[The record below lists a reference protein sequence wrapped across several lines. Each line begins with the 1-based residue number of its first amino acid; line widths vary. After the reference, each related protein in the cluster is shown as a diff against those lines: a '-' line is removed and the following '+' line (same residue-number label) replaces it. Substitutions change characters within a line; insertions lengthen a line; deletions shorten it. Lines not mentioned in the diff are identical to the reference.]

1 MPGISTATESFPA
14 TLETIRTPSE
24 WDLGPVGLE
33 LCYISQRTHVF
44 VQNYDIS
51 RYRLT
56 ISTSQIYGIW
66 DMGGGKERDTVALK
80 DVYTT
85 WTVAVQRQNWPS
97 DPYSGFSGHLVLII
111 KSAGPRVS
119 GGVDQRA
126 TSRNGL
132 KLDICDD
139 ISVLT
144 AALRIVVVSI
154 CILSVYTLWIT
165 RPRQGFLLCHSV
177 PSQWVQVSSIVVLEN
192 RFNFNTKP
200 PRPV

>member
-1 MPGISTATESFPA
+1 MGSWPGGVGTPLHKSEDACLCSDLSRISASSYYFN
-14 TLETIRTPSE
+14 IS
-24 WDLGPVGLE
+24 DL
-33 LCYISQRTHVF
+33 R
-44 VQNYDIS
+44 
-51 RYRLT
+51 
-56 ISTSQIYGIW
+56 
-66 DMGGGKERDTVALK
+66 DMGYRRRERNRDTVAQK

-132 KLDICDD
+132 KLDISDD
-139 ISVLT
+139 ISVLL
-144 AALRIVVVSI
+144 AALRIVVVST